1 LNNFNISPD
10 KQNALLK
17 MAAQKLGKDPEELK
31 SQLESGKL
39 DSLTQNMDAKSL
51 GQLNSLL
58 QNPKAVEALLGNDK
72 IRAMLG
78 NLGNK

>member
-58 QNPKAVEALLGNDK
+58 QNPKAVETLLGNDK

>member
-1 LNNFNISPD
+1 MNNFNISPD

>member
-1 LNNFNISPD
+1 MNNFNISPD

-58 QNPKAVEALLGNDK
+58 QNPKAVETLLGNDK